1 MPIYK
6 VEGPD
11 GRVYSVEGPEGA
23 SPDDVVAFVRAN
35 YKQLK
40 PKEGIGAAVGK
51 GLESLISS
59 GKTAIGSLTG
69 SPEEAAKAALARGED
84 IDRRYAQQVS
94 LDKVKEAYEKKG
106 VLSAA
111 GEAISQVPAAIA
123 EQIPNI
129 ATTLGGA
136 RAGAALGSFAGP
148 AGAVVGGIGGA
159 LLPSLIQQFGGN
171 IERQAAEQQQRGE
184 PLTIDR
190 GAAALAAAPQAALD
204 VAGTFI
210 PLGGRLVSKLTGIPE
225 KALFGRTAEQAS
237 KLADERLLATLAKGT
252 ATGALAEIPTEITQ
266 QMLQRAQ
273 AGLSLTDEEALKEY
287 GETAY
292 QVGLLAPIGA
302 AGRFGDRAAAR
313 GERAQQQEIAR
324 QEAQMLQLQEEET
337 KKEQDRIAKETAK
350 QEAEAAK
357 QQAIAAK
364 AEEKRLAQARKLGT
378 PELLAQMGDE
388 TVVGK
393 FSELPDA
400 ERARTEQLNSLA
412 KQLGY
417 TDDEIKNQPFETLQ
431 STLRERVTT
440 DLEQVKRVVP
450 DLQKQLQDAMG
461 KQDMQRVIALSKQLE
476 KLAPAE
482 ESYKST
488 LKQLDKLT
496 PKEADLGATRKALQ
510 KALDD
515 GDFAKAQKLAAQL
528 DTLQTTQ
535 AGLERKVPGEA
546 VPRNIRALPTE
557 QVDMFGA
564 DFQAELDQKDRQ
576 QAQQD
581 IEQITEKQPESQ
593 VSRDEDLFTA
603 EQDYE
608 EVIKT
613 KEEGKKKSL
622 TPEEY
627 AESLSRG
634 IDPDFVGPE
643 ARTGKAAPKVLYREV
658 PKERAPTDVRTLLS
672 TPAAGKLPTGPTV
685 RIPYIVDEKGV
696 SRDLTEKEA
705 KELQEQ
711 EPKVAKTGVDEAI
724 DSGIINSEV
733 KDILGLKGL
742 SNRKLDLNVIEDAEF
757 VEGKLR
763 AKLDASKQKAQE
775 LLDQYMADPFAENNL
790 YDTEGNLSDK
800 AKEILWRD
808 MQAQEL
814 ERLLKHIEEGK
825 RGRRTAA
832 GEERLAEKVIAAPER
847 KATIDTTLPPIE
859 KMEAKD
865 ANELAQVMGVS
876 GVAELK
882 AADNEEI
889 SAQRHTLEAKRQ
901 KEAKDE
907 TYEKLIQALEGQRTS
922 KDEPHKY
929 DLVRLSKL
937 RTQYVQAALKEAAHL
952 RAAQRQSPLSSA
964 QILQATNDMYDSL
977 KELSTR
983 YVAKPVK
990 EMVVTRVNKLEQMQ
1004 ERLAQLSKLDW
1015 ANNPELA
1022 AKRSTL
1028 VADINKLVESQ
1039 QRPIRN
1045 KIAAKQKE
1053 SMRLRDQMERYR
1065 NSELEP
1071 ARQKWLAMP
1080 EGPVGSQA
1088 YIARDQMQQRYLL
1101 RKKKF
1106 DGYAEHDSR
1115 VTQDIT
1121 DLMKRLDE
1129 PRYARGRKLKDVRP
1143 ASQRPFADRKK
1154 AVETIK
1160 DQLETAEAKLLA
1172 KPERKRV
1179 EVSEIERRQGLLA
1192 QIKEKEDQLAA
1203 LKNKQGENEAREKLT
1218 KEIAALDARYKKQ
1231 QAELGERQKAP
1242 EIPTSFKERRDEAA
1256 ELETQIKEAFAAKDY
1271 DKTAKLLARMQQLDL
1286 GEDLA
1291 SELGTDLEY
1300 NQRVLERAIK
1310 DTQGELD
1317 ALVNIPPGKE
1327 VKVGAK
1333 VPRRGLSEEQ
1343 QQQLKQLNKRMEALQ
1358 KSLAQNQASLDDIG
1372 LFAAKGADTAQ
1383 YKFEGPA
1390 GQKRAVQVET
1400 PDLFAPTAEQGVIFE
1415 TPEQFLGSSK
1425 YGKIAKLRKEANRLT
1440 SIMPV
1445 RFEDLQKARTD
1456 YVTALGA
1463 LENLRKRPEATQ
1475 FNYYGELSG
1484 QYKFQADKMREKA
1497 FETRAEYLSSK
1508 NELLEL
1514 KANLYKAE
1522 SKRLQER
1529 SDFYERLSTEAKLLD
1544 ISKYSED
1551 LQPLVLEAKALGL
1564 DIENESRE
1572 IGLSM
1577 AQKNVD
1583 RLKTAM
1589 ADMDELARKNG
1600 TTEPI
1605 VKEKPAD
1612 IPKGDEFQ
1620 ARLGAVNKQL
1630 AALRKLTKGEA
1641 TFELRSLESYRAA
1654 LLTEQFM
1661 RTAEGRLVQLRE
1673 SFMEEYSTD
1682 VNPAEPFKTALGRA
1696 RERARELEAEQT
1708 KEKADLIESLRDNRG
1723 EVFDA
1728 INRMSRATPPT
1739 NKQAFIDFNMDLYE
1753 LREQL
1758 ASIDESI
1765 KEAESKVIEVTE
1777 AEVEMFRRA
1786 DSALQDAWAKLKA
1799 AEKALTYKDEKK
1811 TADLAKRRSALI
1823 LSQQA
1828 VDNAKEAA
1836 RISAKAQQ
1844 ERIQTG
1850 AGIPSTKVTRVK
1862 ALSEEGRK
1870 AAYAA
1875 GKFGESREVQ
1885 TMNAG
1890 WTVEYTSDGPVF
1902 NYNPKDDSEA
1912 TAADKKRK
1920 NVTAKK
1926 AYDSLKKARKAY
1938 RNALT
1943 TFDQRRIDVAKEK
1956 LDAQEL
1962 FMEDLAGARYVSV
1975 KEVVGSTS
1983 TELDTKWQVSQE
1995 INRLPKKEIT
2005 TYTNARAE
2013 QEKLRKEIEHV
2024 RTLKG
2029 QTEISQQRTAVRNA
2043 QNQYDKIAYELSEVK
2058 RKQEYDISTLS
2069 ESAYDRRVKDLT
2081 QQLDKTKARLAELS
2095 TRLKPMEVKNEERL
2109 ADLTKRYFAAKK
2121 IADEILLGKPETD
2134 TKGATRAPIAEN
2146 VKDMKS
2152 AMRTLARDEKNSD
2165 IKPLIKQNQKLKTAS
2180 TDEQRVRRAAEGLA
2194 KKDRLVTMYS
2204 KGSPEYNKALKEV
2217 TGGYVKRLIDSTD
2230 DTDGTVFRVEA
2241 DPVLNPIAE
2250 AEGKAIADKFAS
2262 KLPKDVKFI
2271 YAPTLSQAPVKYLKA
2286 LANAGVNVETSSVKG
2301 GVLPDGTIVVIGDQH
2316 TDALDLE
2323 KTLIHEAV
2331 GHYGVDV
2338 VLGPQGMMDLT
2349 KAIRTTE
2356 GGIFG
2361 MAKALGV
2368 EEDVLASATA
2378 WEQRA
2383 VEAEQKGEVE
2393 VAQKIR
2399 RMGEIQ
2405 SVREMLAH
2413 MQEATV
2419 NETFVQKAGR
2429 YIKVVLGAL
2438 RQWLRSMGM
2447 PGLSQVSTNEL
2458 YYTMFQATKRMQQE
2472 FAGTYESPTGLI
2484 SLRTNYATPELAA
2497 AGSIVDK
2504 VVAKDK
2510 NLYDKIKANGSGLA
2524 FETQMVDRFAGF
2536 ERLSKGMEKLKG
2548 TQMLYYLRMYDQRMN
2563 FVAQSVG
2570 NGALQRVEKIR
2581 ADGRKEYIIESV
2593 KGPSIRSVAEILKR
2607 AAPLVGSPDGAS
2619 RLFTLYLAG
2628 IRAQNKGLETLG
2640 FNGKI
2645 TQAELDSANRAIE
2658 NTPGLKDLFETARA
2672 EYNAYNEGLVRFA
2685 AQTHALPRSVVEKL
2699 LASKDYIP
2707 YYRQRNGVVELLI
2720 GGENPVKIGNIK
2732 EQPYLQ
2738 ELVGGDEPILDFMTS
2753 AVQNTNLL
2761 TDMAL
2766 RNQATSNAVFELVDL
2781 GLATITRKP
2790 IAGTNVVRFKVE
2802 PDPKNEKDKD
2812 TGERYALIATDKA
2825 GVPADI
2831 LVKGMEGIPSQMPF
2845 ALRAM
2850 AAPATFLRKAVTA
2863 SPLYAARQLFRD
2875 SLAAP
2880 LLTGADFF
2888 PVTGAL
2894 KEIGSATKGTLES
2907 RGVTGGQVFT
2917 GGSEDLTKILRDI
2930 TAGKG
2935 VFSELLSRAEAI
2947 SMEADALTRRA
2958 QYNSYIKQGLS
2969 EMEATYMA
2977 LESMNF
2983 NKRGASPS
2991 IHWANSLIPFF
3002 NAQIQGLN
3010 VLYKAMTGNLPFNER
3025 LKIQEKLLTRGLMIA
3040 AGTLAYAASMQD
3052 DEAYKNAT
3060 PDQKYGNWF
3069 VRIPGVEEPLRIPI
3083 PFEIGYIFKALPEAL
3098 YNSMMNEHGSEEA
3111 VKAFNQILIQTIPG
3125 GTSMATVDVGGFKVP
3140 TLLPIPQAM
3149 KPIIETS
3156 LGKSFYTGRDI
3167 LSKGEQQLLPEAQF
3181 RENTTEIAKAYGSL
3195 VGASPVKVEEFIKGY
3210 TGTMGLAFLQV
3221 VSSPF
3226 SSEGSPEKTYKRL
3239 SERAV
3244 IGGAFQPNDAG
3255 EIINSTFNRMNEF
3268 AKVKQTVDDYIER
3281 GEKSKALE
3289 LIETRGREYMLGE
3302 ISGDFTKQIGE
3313 LTQYERAVRASDLTP
3328 EEKRER
3334 LAEIRQMK
3342 IKLSS
3347 MVRAAVDRTEP
3358 Q

>member
-1 MPIYK
+1 
-6 VEGPD
+6 
-11 GRVYSVEGPEGA
+11 
-23 SPDDVVAFVRAN
+23 
-35 YKQLK
+35 
-40 PKEGIGAAVGK
+40 
-51 GLESLISS
+51 
-59 GKTAIGSLTG
+59 
-69 SPEEAAKAALARGED
+69 
-84 IDRRYAQQVS
+84 
-94 LDKVKEAYEKKG
+94 
-106 VLSAA
+106 
-111 GEAISQVPAAIA
+111 
-123 EQIPNI
+123 
-129 ATTLGGA
+129 
-136 RAGAALGSFAGP
+136 
-148 AGAVVGGIGGA
+148 
-159 LLPSLIQQFGGN
+159 
-171 IERQAAEQQQRGE
+171 
-184 PLTIDR
+184 
-190 GAAALAAAPQAALD
+190 
-204 VAGTFI
+204 
-210 PLGGRLVSKLTGIPE
+210 
-225 KALFGRTAEQAS
+225 
-237 KLADERLLATLAKGT
+237 
-252 ATGALAEIPTEITQ
+252 
-266 QMLQRAQ
+266 
-273 AGLSLTDEEALKEY
+273 
-287 GETAY
+287 
-292 QVGLLAPIGA
+292 
-302 AGRFGDRAAAR
+302 
-313 GERAQQQEIAR
+313 
-324 QEAQMLQLQEEET
+324 
-337 KKEQDRIAKETAK
+337 
-350 QEAEAAK
+350 
-357 QQAIAAK
+357 
-364 AEEKRLAQARKLGT
+364 
-378 PELLAQMGDE
+378 
-388 TVVGK
+388 
-393 FSELPDA
+393 
-400 ERARTEQLNSLA
+400 
-412 KQLGY
+412 
-417 TDDEIKNQPFETLQ
+417 
-431 STLRERVTT
+431 
-440 DLEQVKRVVP
+440 
-450 DLQKQLQDAMG
+450 
-461 KQDMQRVIALSKQLE
+461 
-476 KLAPAE
+476 
-482 ESYKST
+482 
-488 LKQLDKLT
+488 
-496 PKEADLGATRKALQ
+496 
-510 KALDD
+510 
-515 GDFAKAQKLAAQL
+515 
-528 DTLQTTQ
+528 
-535 AGLERKVPGEA
+535 
-546 VPRNIRALPTE
+546 
-557 QVDMFGA
+557 
-564 DFQAELDQKDRQ
+564 
-576 QAQQD
+576 
-581 IEQITEKQPESQ
+581 
-593 VSRDEDLFTA
+593 
-603 EQDYE
+603 
-608 EVIKT
+608 
-613 KEEGKKKSL
+613 
-622 TPEEY
+622 
-627 AESLSRG
+627 
-634 IDPDFVGPE
+634 
-643 ARTGKAAPKVLYREV
+643 
-658 PKERAPTDVRTLLS
+658 
-672 TPAAGKLPTGPTV
+672 
-685 RIPYIVDEKGV
+685 
-696 SRDLTEKEA
+696 
-705 KELQEQ
+705 
-711 EPKVAKTGVDEAI
+711 
-724 DSGIINSEV
+724 
-733 KDILGLKGL
+733 
-742 SNRKLDLNVIEDAEF
+742 
-757 VEGKLR
+757 
-763 AKLDASKQKAQE
+763 
-775 LLDQYMADPFAENNL
+775 
-790 YDTEGNLSDK
+790 
-800 AKEILWRD
+800 
-808 MQAQEL
+808 
-814 ERLLKHIEEGK
+814 
-825 RGRRTAA
+825 
-832 GEERLAEKVIAAPER
+832 
-847 KATIDTTLPPIE
+847 
-859 KMEAKD
+859 
-865 ANELAQVMGVS
+865 
-876 GVAELK
+876 
-882 AADNEEI
+882 
-889 SAQRHTLEAKRQ
+889 
-901 KEAKDE
+901 
-907 TYEKLIQALEGQRTS
+907 
-922 KDEPHKY
+922 
-929 DLVRLSKL
+929 
-937 RTQYVQAALKEAAHL
+937 
-952 RAAQRQSPLSSA
+952 
-964 QILQATNDMYDSL
+964 
-977 KELSTR
+977 
-983 YVAKPVK
+983 
-990 EMVVTRVNKLEQMQ
+990 
-1004 ERLAQLSKLDW
+1004 
-1015 ANNPELA
+1015 
-1022 AKRSTL
+1022 
-1028 VADINKLVESQ
+1028 
-1039 QRPIRN
+1039 
-1045 KIAAKQKE
+1045 
-1053 SMRLRDQMERYR
+1053 
-1065 NSELEP
+1065 
-1071 ARQKWLAMP
+1071 
-1080 EGPVGSQA
+1080 
-1088 YIARDQMQQRYLL
+1088 MQQRYLL

-1106 DGYAEHDSR
+1106 DGFAEHDSR

-1143 ASQRPFADRKK
+1143 ASQRPFADRQK

-1160 DQLETAEAKLLA
+1160 DQLEAAEAKLLA

-1203 LKNKQGENEAREKLT
+1203 LKNKQGETANREKLT
-1218 KEIAALDARYKKQ
+1218 KEIAALTARYEKQ
-1231 QAELGERQKAP
+1231 ETELATRQKAP
-1242 EIPTSFKERRDEAA
+1242 EIPTSFKERRNEAA

-1300 NQRVLERAIK
+1300 NQRVLERAIR

-1317 ALVNIPPGKE
+1317 ALVGIAPGKE

-1343 QQQLKQLNKRMEALQ
+1343 QQELKRLNKRMEALQ

-1372 LFAAKGADTAQ
+1372 LFAAKGAGTAQ
-1383 YKFEGPA
+1383 FKFEGPE

-1400 PDLFAPTAEQGVIFE
+1400 PDLFAPTAEQGVIFD
-1415 TPEQFLGSSK
+1415 TPEQFLGSAK
-1425 YGKIAKLRKEANRLT
+1425 YGKIAKLRKELT
-1440 SIMPV
+1440 RVVSTMPV
-1445 RFEDLQKARTD
+1445 SFEDLQKARTD
-1456 YVTALGA
+1456 YVTAISA
-1463 LENLRKRPEATQ
+1463 LEKLRKTPEATQ
-1475 FNYYGELSG
+1475 FNYYAVLSG
-1484 QYKFQADKMREKA
+1484 QYTFQADRMRNKSKESYA
-1497 FETRAEYLSSK
+1497 SGNRRIRSQWEMQDAE
-1508 NELLEL
+1508 
-1514 KANLYKAE
+1514 A
-1522 SKRLQER
+1522 KRLQEKA
-1529 SDFYERLSTEAKLLD
+1529 DLYEKMANSEQLLQ
-1544 ISKYSED
+1544 ISKYSME
-1551 LQPLVLEAKALGL
+1551 LQQIVVEAKLQGL
-1564 DIENESRE
+1564 NVEEDSRE
-1572 IGLSM
+1572 IGLSL
-1577 AQKNVD
+1577 AQKNVE

-1589 ADMDELARKNG
+1589 NDMDELARKNG

-1605 VKEKPAD
+1605 IKEKPED
-1612 IPKGDEFQ
+1612 LPEGDALQ
-1620 ARLGAVNKQL
+1620 KQIGSTNKQI
-1630 AALRKLTKGEA
+1630 AAIRNRMKSEEPDQRTQSEYEIQGLLGYR
-1641 TFELRSLESYRAA
+1641 RDLE
-1654 LLTEQFM
+1654 TEQFM
-1661 RTAEGRLVQLRE
+1661 RTAEGHLFQLKQN
-1673 SFMEEYSTD
+1673 FLKEYSTD
-1682 VNPAEPFKTALGRA
+1682 VNPADPLKTALGRA
-1696 RERARELEAEQT
+1696 RAKSREYIPETAAKDAAELEELLKSQ
-1708 KEKADLIESLRDNRG
+1708 KEVSDALAKYKAAAPSDEDVAKNYWMGRFEVAKLEADLAKLNDSVAE
-1723 EVFDA
+1723 A
-1728 INRMSRATPPT
+1728 
-1739 NKQAFIDFNMDLYE
+1739 QAKITTAQD
-1753 LREQL
+1753 
-1758 ASIDESI
+1758 
-1765 KEAESKVIEVTE
+1765 
-1777 AEVEMFRRA
+1777 AEVQMLRRA
-1786 DSALQDAWAKLKA
+1786 DTALKDAWAKLKE
-1799 AEKALTYKDEKK
+1799 AEQALTYKDEKQ
-1811 TADLAKRRSALI
+1811 AVDLAKRRKALI
-1823 LSQQA
+1823 LTQKTL
-1828 VDNAKEAA
+1828 DDAKETS
-1836 RISAKAQQ
+1836 RLKAKAQQ

-1870 AAYAA
+1870 AAYAS
-1875 GKFGESREVQ
+1875 GRFGVSREVQ

-1890 WTVEYTSDGPVF
+1890 WTVEYTTDGPVF
-1902 NYNPKDDSEA
+1902 NYNPKDDAEA
-1912 TAADKKRK
+1912 DEKDRKRK

-1938 RNALT
+1938 KNALA
-1943 TFDQRRIDVAKEK
+1943 TFDQRRIDVTKEK

-1962 FMEDLAGARYVSV
+1962 FMEDLAGARFVSV

-2121 IADEILLGKPETD
+2121 TADEILLGKPEED

-2152 AMRTLARDEKNSD
+2152 AMRTLARDEKNTD

-2180 TDEQRVRRAAEGLA
+2180 TEEQRVRRAAEGFA

-2217 TGGYVKRLIDSTD
+2217 TGGYVKRLIDSSD
-2230 DTDGTVFRVEA
+2230 DTDGTVYRLEA
-2241 DPVLNPIAE
+2241 TPVINPMAE
-2250 AEGKAIADKFAS
+2250 AEAKAIADKFAS

-2271 YAPTLSQAPVKYLKA
+2271 YAPTLREAPVKFLKA
-2286 LANAGVNVETSSVKG
+2286 LSNDNVDINDSAIKG
-2301 GVLPDGTIVVIGDQH
+2301 GVMADGTIVVIGDQH
-2316 TDALDLE
+2316 VDALDLE
-2323 KTLIHEAV
+2323 KTLVHEAI
-2331 GHYGVDV
+2331 GHYGLDI

-2356 GGIFG
+2356 GGIYG

-2368 EEDVLASATA
+2368 EEDVVASATA

-2383 VEAEQKGEVE
+2383 VEAEQKGDKDT
-2393 VAQKIR
+2393 AAKIR

-2419 NETFVQKAGR
+2419 NETFVQKASR
-2429 YIKVVLGAL
+2429 YIKVVLGYI
-2438 RQWLRSMGM
+2438 RQWLRSMNM
-2447 PGLSQVSTNEL
+2447 KGLSNVSTSDL

-2484 SLRTNYATPELAA
+2484 SLATRWATPELAA
-2497 AGSIVDK
+2497 AGSVVDK
-2504 VVAKDK
+2504 IVAKDK
-2510 NLYDKIKANGSGLA
+2510 NMYDKIKANGSGLA

-2536 ERLSKGMEKLKG
+2536 ERLAKGMDKLVG

-2570 NGALQRVEKIR
+2570 NGALQRTEKIR

-2628 IRAQNKGLETLG
+2628 IRAQNKGLDTLG

-2645 TQAELDSANRAIE
+2645 TQAELDSANRAIN

-2685 AQTHALPRSVVEKL
+2685 AQTHALPRAVVEKL

-2732 EQPYLQ
+2732 DQPYLQ
-2738 ELVGGDEPILDFMTS
+2738 ELVGGNEPILDFMTS
-2753 AVQNTNLL
+2753 SVQNTNLL

-2766 RNQATSNAVFELVDL
+2766 RNQATSNAVFELVDM

-2790 IAGTNVVRFKVE
+2790 ISGPNVVRFKVE

-2812 TGERYALIATDKA
+2812 TGDRYALIATDKA

-2850 AAPATFLRKAVTA
+2850 AAPAMLLRKTITA

-2894 KEIGSATKGTLES
+2894 QQIGSATKGTLES
-2907 RGVTGGQVFT
+2907 RGITGGQVFT

-2930 TAGKG
+2930 TAGRG

-3010 VLYKAMTGNLPFNER
+3010 VLYKALSGNMPFNER

-3069 VRIPGVEEPLRIPI
+3069 VRIPGVEEPIRIPI

-3125 GTSMATVDVGGFKVP
+3125 GTSMATIDVGGFKVP

-3149 KPIIETS
+3149 KPLIETS

-3181 RENTTEIAKAYGSL
+3181 RENTTEIAKAYGSA
-3195 VGASPVKVEEFIKGY
+3195 VGASPIKVEAFIKGY
-3210 TGTMGLAFLQV
+3210 TGTMGLAFLQAI
-3221 VSSPF
+3221 SSPF

-3255 EIINSTFNRMNEF
+3255 EIINSTFERMNEF
-3268 AKVKQTVDDYIER
+3268 SKVKQTVDDYIER

-3313 LTQYERAVRASDLTP
+3313 LTQYERAVRASTLTP

-3347 MVRAAVDRTEP
+3347 MVRGAVDRTEP